1 MADNVEI
8 QGLEFEIVNDSK
20 DTVKGLEA
28 LIDTLKALKT
38 ATSGGTGGLSK
49 TADSIR
55 KLNDALKGFSQSDAA
70 SKISSL
76 TGALNVLKGVGKVT
90 ISSSIANQI
99 KAINAALAGV
109 NESTKDKLVDLA
121 DGLRPLSELGKSK
134 LTTFI
139 NQLKKL
145 PEVVGELEKV
155 DLDKFT
161 RQMSELA
168 TAMKPL
174 ADEMQKVSNGFS
186 AFPSKIQKLI
196 SSSEKG
202 KKSVGKFGKA
212 AGLLKLGGVALSLRT
227 VSNLISSAITESNK
241 YQEDLNLFTASM
253 GKYAEQAKKYAET
266 VSEVM
271 GIDPAEWMR
280 NQGIF
285 NTLLEGFG
293 SVSDRAYTMSKNLT
307 QLGYDISSFFNISVE
322 DAMLKLQS
330 GISGELEPLRR
341 LGYDLSQARLQQ
353 TAYTLGINESVSAM
367 TQAEKAELRYY
378 AIMTQVTTAQGDMAR
393 SLEAPANQLRIL
405 QAQFTMC
412 ARAIGDIFIP
422 MLNAILPVA
431 IAILR
436 VIREIANAIASLF
449 GFKLT
454 DIDYSGLDNAAG
466 GAGALEDNL
475 EGAGDAA
482 KKLKQ
487 YTAGFDE
494 LNVFKPE
501 DKSSSGSGAGGGGG
515 GFEFELPEYDFLS
528 DAIEMKIDKLKSII
542 EEALAQL
549 FIIISGASLVVGALL
564 TLSGANIPLG
574 LGLMAAGAAG
584 LVVAVKLNWNSMTDG
599 IANTLAL
606 ILGVVGGAL
615 LALGAILTFSG
626 ANIPLGIALMAIGA
640 AALVTAAIINWK
652 KSTDHIRDA
661 LTTIK
666 GIVLGALIAVGA
678 LLALSGVNVPL
689 GIALIA
695 AGAIGI
701 ATNALMN
708 WDKLPQKVKDVIAVI
723 TAAVSLA
730 FITVG
735 AILAFSGI
743 NLPIGLALLA
753 AGALTMATAVVPNWD
768 KLSDNIK
775 GVIAEIT
782 AAVSIAFIAFG
793 ALLAFSGTNIPIG
806 LALLATGAL
815 MMASSV
821 EPKWNEI
828 PEEVRKTITKI
839 TRIVGGALLA
849 LGVILLLTGV
859 GAGLGIGLIM
869 AGAAS
874 LATSVALDWDFLTKK
889 VEKTLKSV
897 EDTFK
902 KKWENIK
909 TDTKEK
915 WDDIKTSLS
924 NTWDSIKTTAS
935 NTWNGIKTTISM
947 AWGNVSTDTSTKWD
961 NIKTSLS
968 NTWDN
973 IKTRASTT
981 WENLKTTIS
990 GAWNNVSTDTT
1001 SKWDIIKSSLSGVWN
1016 TIKSTASSVF
1026 GSVNTAITNAWNNT
1040 KTNTSAVWN
1049 NVKSFLSGA
1058 WNGIKSNATSIF
1070 NSMKEMICS
1079 IWDGLKTHISNV
1091 VGSII
1096 GFVDKMKSIVS
1107 AGVSA
1112 VKGAFASAVAAAQS
1126 AVSAI
1131 GSVLSSIGSA
1141 ISNGLSNAASSIGS
1155 ALGFAEGGFPNEGQL
1170 FIARESGAEMVGT
1183 MGRRTAVANNDQIV
1197 EGISAGV
1204 TNANDGVI
1212 AAIYSLINVVES
1224 KDMDVYIGD
1233 DAIGHSYDRYNQSRG
1248 RRVNVGAFANA
1259 Y

>member
-76 TGALNVLKGVGKVT
+76 AGALNVLKGVGKVT

-99 KAINAALAGV
+99 KAINDALAGV
-109 NESTKDKLVDLA
+109 NESTKDKLVGLA

-139 NQLKKL
+139 NQIKKL

-168 TAMKPL
+168 AAMKPL

-431 IAILR
+431 IAVVQI
-436 VIREIANAIASLF
+436 IKEIASTIAAIF

-454 DIDYSGLDNAAG
+454 PIDYSGLDNAAS
-466 GAGALEDNL
+466 GAGSLEDNL

-515 GFEFELPEYDFLS
+515 FDFELPEYDFLG
-528 DAIEMKIDKLKSII
+528 DAISERIDNIRKKL
-542 EEALAQL
+542 EP
-549 FIIISGASLVVGALL
+549 LL
-564 TLSGANIPLG
+564 TFVKEHLDEILAAVLAIGVGFLAWKIGTIIGDLGGLEGILKRISELVGSITPL
-574 LGLMAAGAAG
+574 
-584 LVVAVKLNWNSMTDG
+584 
-599 IANTLAL
+599 
-606 ILGVVGGAL
+606 
-615 LALGAILTFSG
+615 
-626 ANIPLGIALMAIGA
+626 LGIALAAAGAVILLASAFDAWTNGLDKGNLMGMLAGIGVLTTGLTLKFGKLGFAIG
-640 AALVTAAIINWK
+640 
-652 KSTDHIRDA
+652 
-661 LTTIK
+661 TI
-666 GIVLGALIAVGA
+666 VG
-678 LLALSGVNVPL
+678 
-689 GIALIA
+689 GIALLV
-695 AGAIGI
+695 IGFKDWV
-701 ATNALMN
+701 TQSKLSTEAL
-708 WDKLPQKVKDVIAVI
+708 K
-723 TAAVSLA
+723 
-730 FITVG
+730 
-735 AILAFSGI
+735 
-743 NLPIGLALLA
+743 ALELGT
-753 AGALTMATAVVPNWD
+753 GALTIGLTVLFGKVGMIIGLLAGGITEVAGAVMEFVNTGE
-768 KLSDNIK
+768 LSDNAFKAFESGVLKIGVSLSLLTGNWIPLAITGVVLLATAIYQYWGDIK
-775 GVIAEIT
+775 KFFENLWKDIQLIWKDVSTWFKTNVIDPIANFFKGLWKDVSGFFSDLWTDVKAVWVPVATWFNDNVIQPIVDFFEPIVNWISEFFRGCWIIIKAIWIIVPLWFDERVIKPVKEFFRKLKEDVSQFFSDLWTGIQETWSTVSTWFNENVITPLAEFFTGLWEKLTEGFNKLWNDIKTIFEPVINWFKEKIIEPLKEKFSDMWERLRSGFENLWGKIKEIFAPVVNWFKDNVIDPLKEKFSSAWDAIKDAFKT
-782 AAVSIAFIAFG
+782 AISAIKTFAKDVLLRGLISIVQDAINKVIDIINGLIGKFNAVVSIAAKVTG
-793 ALLAFSGTNIPIG
+793 SDWSG
-806 LALLATGAL
+806 LD
-815 MMASSV
+815 
-821 EPKWNEI
+821 
-828 PEEVRKTITKI
+828 KI
-839 TRIVGGALLA
+839 
-849 LGVILLLTGV
+849 
-859 GAGLGIGLIM
+859 
-869 AGAAS
+869 
-874 LATSVALDWDFLTKK
+874 K
-889 VEKTLKSV
+889 
-897 EDTFK
+897 
-902 KKWENIK
+902 
-909 TDTKEK
+909 
-915 WDDIKTSLS
+915 
-924 NTWDSIKTTAS
+924 
-935 NTWNGIKTTISM
+935 
-947 AWGNVSTDTSTKWD
+947 
-961 NIKTSLS
+961 
-968 NTWDN
+968 
-973 IKTRASTT
+973 
-981 WENLKTTIS
+981 
-990 GAWNNVSTDTT
+990 
-1001 SKWDIIKSSLSGVWN
+1001 
-1016 TIKSTASSVF
+1016 
-1026 GSVNTAITNAWNNT
+1026 
-1040 KTNTSAVWN
+1040 
-1049 NVKSFLSGA
+1049 
-1058 WNGIKSNATSIF
+1058 
-1070 NSMKEMICS
+1070 
-1079 IWDGLKTHISNV
+1079 H
-1091 VGSII
+1091 
-1096 GFVDKMKSIVS
+1096 VD
-1107 AGVSA
+1107 
-1112 VKGAFASAVAAAQS
+1112 
-1126 AVSAI
+1126 
-1131 GSVLSSIGSA
+1131 L
-1141 ISNGLSNAASSIGS
+1141 
-1155 ALGFAEGGFPNEGQL
+1155 FAEGGFPNEGQL

>member
-76 TGALNVLKGVGKVT
+76 AGALNVLKSVGKVT

-109 NESTKDKLVDLA
+109 NESTKDKLVGLA

-515 GFEFELPEYDFLS
+515 FDFELPEYDFLG
-528 DAIEMKIDKLKSII
+528 DAISERIDNIRKKLESLLTFVKEHLDEILVAVLAIGVGFLAWKIGSII
-542 EEALAQL
+542 GDLGGLEGILKR
-549 FIIISGASLVVGALL
+549 ISELVGRI
-564 TLSGANIPLG
+564 TPL
-574 LGLMAAGAAG
+574 
-584 LVVAVKLNWNSMTDG
+584 
-599 IANTLAL
+599 
-606 ILGVVGGAL
+606 
-615 LALGAILTFSG
+615 
-626 ANIPLGIALMAIGA
+626 LGIALAAAGAVMLLASAFDAWTNGLNKGNLIGMLAGIGTMTAGLTLKFGKLGFAIGTIVGGIALLVIGFKDWVTQSKLTKEALSALEIGTVALTVGLTTLFGKVGFGVGLLVGGITEAIGA
-640 AALVTAAIINWK
+640 IKEFVDTGEL
-652 KSTDHIRDA
+652 TDNSFLA
-661 LTTIK
+661 FES
-666 GIVLGALIAVGA
+666 GILKI
-678 LLALSGVNVPL
+678 
-689 GIALIA
+689 GIALSTFTGSWVPLAIA
-695 AGAIGI
+695 GVVMLAAAVYRYWDEIKVFFQNLWEGIKQIWKDASIWFKTNVIDPIANFFKGLWKDVSGFFSDLWADVKAVWDPVATWFNDNVIQPIVNFFEPIVDWISEFFRGCWIIIKAIWIVVPLWFDEQVIKPVKEFFRKLKEDVSQFFSNLWTGI
-701 ATNALMN
+701 QETWSTVSTWFNENVIAPLTEFFTGL
-708 WDKLPQKVKDVIAVI
+708 WEDLTEGFDKLWNDIKTIFEPVINWFKEKIIEPLKEKFSDMWERLRSGFENLWGKIKEIFAPVVNWFKDNVIDPLKEKFSSAWDAIKDAFKTAISAIKTFAKDVLLRGLVSIVQDAINKVIDIINGLIGKFNAV
-723 TAAVSLA
+723 
-730 FITVG
+730 
-735 AILAFSGI
+735 
-743 NLPIGLALLA
+743 
-753 AGALTMATAVVPNWD
+753 
-768 KLSDNIK
+768 
-775 GVIAEIT
+775 
-782 AAVSIAFIAFG
+782 VSIAA
-793 ALLAFSGTNIPIG
+793 
-806 LALLATGAL
+806 
-815 MMASSV
+815 
-821 EPKWNEI
+821 
-828 PEEVRKTITKI
+828 KI
-839 TRIVGGALLA
+839 TGSDWS
-849 LGVILLLTGV
+849 
-859 GAGLGIGLIM
+859 GL
-869 AGAAS
+869 
-874 LATSVALDWDFLTKK
+874 DK
-889 VEKTLKSV
+889 
-897 EDTFK
+897 
-902 KKWENIK
+902 IK
-909 TDTKEK
+909 
-915 WDDIKTSLS
+915 
-924 NTWDSIKTTAS
+924 
-935 NTWNGIKTTISM
+935 
-947 AWGNVSTDTSTKWD
+947 
-961 NIKTSLS
+961 
-968 NTWDN
+968 
-973 IKTRASTT
+973 
-981 WENLKTTIS
+981 
-990 GAWNNVSTDTT
+990 
-1001 SKWDIIKSSLSGVWN
+1001 
-1016 TIKSTASSVF
+1016 
-1026 GSVNTAITNAWNNT
+1026 
-1040 KTNTSAVWN
+1040 
-1049 NVKSFLSGA
+1049 
-1058 WNGIKSNATSIF
+1058 
-1070 NSMKEMICS
+1070 
-1079 IWDGLKTHISNV
+1079 H
-1091 VGSII
+1091 
-1096 GFVDKMKSIVS
+1096 VD
-1107 AGVSA
+1107 
-1112 VKGAFASAVAAAQS
+1112 
-1126 AVSAI
+1126 
-1131 GSVLSSIGSA
+1131 L
-1141 ISNGLSNAASSIGS
+1141 
-1155 ALGFAEGGFPNEGQL
+1155 FAEGGFPDEGQL

>member
-76 TGALNVLKGVGKVT
+76 AGALNALKGVGKVT

-99 KAINAALAGV
+99 KAINDALAGV
-109 NESTKDKLVDLA
+109 NESTKDKLVGLA

-168 TAMKPL
+168 AAMKPL

-431 IAILR
+431 IAVVQI
-436 VIREIANAIASLF
+436 IKEIASTIAAIF

-454 DIDYSGLDNAAG
+454 PIDYSGLDNAAG

-515 GFEFELPEYDFLS
+515 FDFELPEYDFLG
-528 DAIEMKIDKLKSII
+528 DAISERIDNIRKKLESLLTFVKEHLDEILVAVLAIGVGFLAWKIGSII
-542 EEALAQL
+542 GDLGGLEGILKR
-549 FIIISGASLVVGALL
+549 ISELVGRI
-564 TLSGANIPLG
+564 TPL
-574 LGLMAAGAAG
+574 
-584 LVVAVKLNWNSMTDG
+584 
-599 IANTLAL
+599 
-606 ILGVVGGAL
+606 
-615 LALGAILTFSG
+615 
-626 ANIPLGIALMAIGA
+626 LGIALAAAGAVVLLASAFDAWTNGLNKGNLIGMLAGIGTVTAGLTLKFGKLGFAIG
-640 AALVTAAIINWK
+640 
-652 KSTDHIRDA
+652 
-661 LTTIK
+661 TI
-666 GIVLGALIAVGA
+666 VG
-678 LLALSGVNVPL
+678 
-689 GIALIA
+689 GIALLVIGFKDWVTQSKLTKEA
-695 AGAIGI
+695 LSALEIGTVALTVGLTTLFGKVGFGIGLLVGGITEVIGAIKEFVDTGELTDNSFLAFESGLLKIGI
-701 ATNALMN
+701 ALSTFTGSWVPLAITGVVMLAAAVCRYWDEIKGFFQNLWEGIKQIWKDASIWFKTNVIDPIANFFKGL
-708 WDKLPQKVKDVIAVI
+708 WKDVSGFFSDLWADVKAVWDPVATWFNDNVIQPIVNFFEPIVDWISEFFRGCWIIIKAIWIIVPLWFDERIIKPVKEFFRKLKEDVSQFFSDLWTGIQETWSTVSTWFNENVI
-723 TAAVSLA
+723 TPLA
-730 FITVG
+730 EFFTGLWEKLTEGFNKVWNDIKTIFEPVINWFKEKIIEPLKEKFSDMWERLRSGFETLWGKIKEIFAPVINWFKDNVIDPLKEKFSSAWDAIKDAFKTAISAIKTFTKDILLHGLASIVQG
-735 AILAFSGI
+735 AINKVIDII
-743 NLPIGLALLA
+743 NGLIGKFN
-753 AGALTMATAVVPNWD
+753 AV
-768 KLSDNIK
+768 
-775 GVIAEIT
+775 
-782 AAVSIAFIAFG
+782 VSIAA
-793 ALLAFSGTNIPIG
+793 
-806 LALLATGAL
+806 
-815 MMASSV
+815 
-821 EPKWNEI
+821 
-828 PEEVRKTITKI
+828 KI
-839 TRIVGGALLA
+839 TGSDWS
-849 LGVILLLTGV
+849 
-859 GAGLGIGLIM
+859 GL
-869 AGAAS
+869 
-874 LATSVALDWDFLTKK
+874 D
-889 VEKTLKSV
+889 
-897 EDTFK
+897 
-902 KKWENIK
+902 
-909 TDTKEK
+909 
-915 WDDIKTSLS
+915 
-924 NTWDSIKTTAS
+924 
-935 NTWNGIKTTISM
+935 
-947 AWGNVSTDTSTKWD
+947 
-961 NIKTSLS
+961 
-968 NTWDN
+968 
-973 IKTRASTT
+973 
-981 WENLKTTIS
+981 
-990 GAWNNVSTDTT
+990 
-1001 SKWDIIKSSLSGVWN
+1001 
-1016 TIKSTASSVF
+1016 TIKH
-1026 GSVNTAITNAWNNT
+1026 VN
-1040 KTNTSAVWN
+1040 
-1049 NVKSFLSGA
+1049 L
-1058 WNGIKSNATSIF
+1058 
-1070 NSMKEMICS
+1070 
-1079 IWDGLKTHISNV
+1079 
-1091 VGSII
+1091 
-1096 GFVDKMKSIVS
+1096 
-1107 AGVSA
+1107 
-1112 VKGAFASAVAAAQS
+1112 
-1126 AVSAI
+1126 
-1131 GSVLSSIGSA
+1131 
-1141 ISNGLSNAASSIGS
+1141 
-1155 ALGFAEGGFPNEGQL
+1155 FAEGGFPNEGQL
-1170 FIARESGAEMVGT
+1170 FIARESGAEMVGA

>member
-38 ATSGGTGGLSK
+38 ATSGGTGGLNK

-76 TGALNVLKGVGKVT
+76 AGALNVLKGVGKVT

-109 NESTKDKLVDLA
+109 NESTKDKLVGLA

-431 IAILR
+431 IAVVQI
-436 VIREIANAIASLF
+436 IKEIASTIAAIF

-454 DIDYSGLDNAAG
+454 PIDYSGLDNAAG

-515 GFEFELPEYDFLS
+515 FDFELPEYDFLG
-528 DAIEMKIDKLKSII
+528 DAISERIDNIRKKLEPLLTFVKEHLDEILVAVLAIGVGFLAWKIGSII
-542 EEALAQL
+542 GDLGGLEGILKR
-549 FIIISGASLVVGALL
+549 ISELVGRI
-564 TLSGANIPLG
+564 TPL
-574 LGLMAAGAAG
+574 
-584 LVVAVKLNWNSMTDG
+584 
-599 IANTLAL
+599 
-606 ILGVVGGAL
+606 
-615 LALGAILTFSG
+615 
-626 ANIPLGIALMAIGA
+626 LGIALAAAGAVMLLASAFDAWTNGLNKGNLIGMLAGIGTMTAGLTLKFGKLGFAIGTIVGGIALLVIGFKDWVTQSKLTKEALSALEIGTVALTVGLTTLFGKVGFGVGLLVGGITEAIGA
-640 AALVTAAIINWK
+640 IKEFVDTGEL
-652 KSTDHIRDA
+652 TDNSFLA
-661 LTTIK
+661 FES
-666 GIVLGALIAVGA
+666 GILKI
-678 LLALSGVNVPL
+678 
-689 GIALIA
+689 GIALSTFTGSWVPLAIA
-695 AGAIGI
+695 GVVMLAAAVYRYWDEIKGFFQNLWEGIKQIWKDASIWFKTNVIDPIANFFKGLWKDVSGFFSDLWADVKAVWDSVATWFNDNVIQPIVNFFEPIVDWISEFFRGCWIIIKAIWIVVPLWFDEQVIKPVKEFFRKLKEDVSQFFSDLWTGI
-701 ATNALMN
+701 QETWSTVSTWFNENVIAPLTEFFTGL
-708 WDKLPQKVKDVIAVI
+708 WEDLTEGFDKLWNDIKTIFEPVINWFKEKIIEPLKEKFSDMWERLRSGFENLWGKIKEIFAPVVNWFKDNVIDPLKEKFSSAWDAIKDAFETAISAIKTFAKDVLLRDLVSIVQDAINKVIDIINGLIGKFNAV
-723 TAAVSLA
+723 
-730 FITVG
+730 
-735 AILAFSGI
+735 
-743 NLPIGLALLA
+743 
-753 AGALTMATAVVPNWD
+753 
-768 KLSDNIK
+768 
-775 GVIAEIT
+775 
-782 AAVSIAFIAFG
+782 VSIAA
-793 ALLAFSGTNIPIG
+793 
-806 LALLATGAL
+806 
-815 MMASSV
+815 
-821 EPKWNEI
+821 
-828 PEEVRKTITKI
+828 KI
-839 TRIVGGALLA
+839 TGSDWS
-849 LGVILLLTGV
+849 
-859 GAGLGIGLIM
+859 GL
-869 AGAAS
+869 
-874 LATSVALDWDFLTKK
+874 DK
-889 VEKTLKSV
+889 
-897 EDTFK
+897 
-902 KKWENIK
+902 IK
-909 TDTKEK
+909 
-915 WDDIKTSLS
+915 
-924 NTWDSIKTTAS
+924 
-935 NTWNGIKTTISM
+935 
-947 AWGNVSTDTSTKWD
+947 
-961 NIKTSLS
+961 
-968 NTWDN
+968 
-973 IKTRASTT
+973 
-981 WENLKTTIS
+981 
-990 GAWNNVSTDTT
+990 
-1001 SKWDIIKSSLSGVWN
+1001 
-1016 TIKSTASSVF
+1016 
-1026 GSVNTAITNAWNNT
+1026 
-1040 KTNTSAVWN
+1040 
-1049 NVKSFLSGA
+1049 
-1058 WNGIKSNATSIF
+1058 
-1070 NSMKEMICS
+1070 
-1079 IWDGLKTHISNV
+1079 H
-1091 VGSII
+1091 
-1096 GFVDKMKSIVS
+1096 VD
-1107 AGVSA
+1107 
-1112 VKGAFASAVAAAQS
+1112 
-1126 AVSAI
+1126 
-1131 GSVLSSIGSA
+1131 L
-1141 ISNGLSNAASSIGS
+1141 
-1155 ALGFAEGGFPNEGQL
+1155 FAEGGFPNEGQL

>member
-76 TGALNVLKGVGKVT
+76 AGALNVLKGVGKVT

-99 KAINAALAGV
+99 KAINDALAGV
-109 NESTKDKLVDLA
+109 NESTKDKLVGLA

-139 NQLKKL
+139 NQIKKL

-574 LGLMAAGAAG
+574 LGLMALGAAG
-584 LVVAVKLNWNSMTDG
+584 LAIAVKLNWNSMTDG
-599 IANTLAL
+599 IANTLAF
-606 ILGVVGGAL
+606 IFGVVGGAY

-626 ANIPLGIALMAIGA
+626 ANIPLGIALMALGA
-640 AALVTAAIINWK
+640 AALVAAAIINWK

-666 GIVLGALIAVGA
+666 GIIFGKFIAVGA

-689 GIALIA
+689 GIALMA
-695 AGAIGI
+695 LGAIGI
-701 ATNALMN
+701 VTNALMN
-708 WDKLPQKVKDVIAVI
+708 WDKLPQKVKDVIAII
-723 TAAVSLA
+723 TAAVSLK
-730 FITVG
+730 FIVVG

-753 AGALTMATAVVPNWD
+753 AGALNMATAVVPNWD

-775 GVIAEIT
+775 GVIADIT

-793 ALLAFSGTNIPIG
+793 ALLAFSGINIPIG

-815 MMASSV
+815 MMASLV
-821 EPKWNEI
+821 APKWNEI
-828 PEEVRKTITKI
+828 PDEVRKTITKI
-839 TRIVGGALLA
+839 TRIVGAVPLA

-874 LATSVALDWDFLTKK
+874 LATYVALDWDFLTKK
-889 VEKTLKSV
+889 VEKILKSV

-915 WDDIKTSLS
+915 WDDIKTSLA

-935 NTWNGIKTTISM
+935 NTWNGIKTTIST
-947 AWGNVSTDTSTKWD
+947 AWGNVSTDTSTKWN

-1001 SKWDIIKSSLSGVWN
+1001 SKWDIIKSSLSRVWD

-1026 GSVNTAITNAWNNT
+1026 DSVNTAITNAWNNT

-1049 NVKSFLSGA
+1049 NVKSFLSDA

-1091 VGSII
+1091 VDSII
-1096 GFVDKMKSIVS
+1096 GFVNKMKSIVS
-1107 AGVSA
+1107 DGVSA
-1112 VKGAFASAVAAAQS
+1112 VKRAFTSAVAAAQS

-1131 GSVLSSIGSA
+1131 GSALSSIGSA

-1224 KDMDVYIGD
+1224 KNMDVYIGD

>member
-76 TGALNVLKGVGKVT
+76 AGALNVLKGVGKVT

-109 NESTKDKLVDLA
+109 NESTKDKLVGLA

-168 TAMKPL
+168 AAMKPL

-202 KKSVGKFGKA
+202 KKSVGKFGKT

-253 GKYAEQAKKYAET
+253 GKYAEQAKKYAEA

-431 IAILR
+431 IAVVQI
-436 VIREIANAIASLF
+436 IKEIASTIAAIF

-454 DIDYSGLDNAAG
+454 PIDYSGLDNAAG

-515 GFEFELPEYDFLS
+515 FDFELPEYDFLG
-528 DAIEMKIDKLKSII
+528 DAISERIDNIRKKLESLLTFVKEHLDEILVAVLAIGVGFLAWKIGSII
-542 EEALAQL
+542 GDLGGLEGILKR
-549 FIIISGASLVVGALL
+549 ISELVGRI
-564 TLSGANIPLG
+564 TPL
-574 LGLMAAGAAG
+574 
-584 LVVAVKLNWNSMTDG
+584 
-599 IANTLAL
+599 
-606 ILGVVGGAL
+606 
-615 LALGAILTFSG
+615 
-626 ANIPLGIALMAIGA
+626 LGIALAAAGAVMLLASAFDAWTNGLNKGNLIGMLAGIGTMTAGLTLKFGKLGFAIGTIVGGIALLVIGFKDWVTQSKLTKEALSALEIGTVALTVGLTTLFGKVGFGVGLLVGGITEAIGA
-640 AALVTAAIINWK
+640 IKEFVDTGEL
-652 KSTDHIRDA
+652 TDNSFLA
-661 LTTIK
+661 FES
-666 GIVLGALIAVGA
+666 GILKI
-678 LLALSGVNVPL
+678 
-689 GIALIA
+689 GIALSTFTGSWVPLAIA
-695 AGAIGI
+695 GVVMLAAAVYRYWDEIKGFFQNLWEGIKQIWKDASIWFKTNVIDPIANFFKGLWKDVSGFFSDLWADVKAVWDPVATWFNDNVIQPIVNFFEPIVDWISEFFRGCWIIIKAIWIVVPLWFDEQVIKPVKEFFRKLKEDVSQFFSNLWTGI
-701 ATNALMN
+701 QETWSTVSTWFNENVIAPLTEFFTGL
-708 WDKLPQKVKDVIAVI
+708 WEDLTEGFDKLWNDIKTIFEPVINWFKEKIIEPLKEKFSDMWERLRSGFENLWGKIKEIFAPVVNWFKDNVIDPLKEKFSSAWDAIKDAFKTAISAIKTFAKDVLLRGLVSIVQDAINKVIDIINGLIGKFNAV
-723 TAAVSLA
+723 
-730 FITVG
+730 
-735 AILAFSGI
+735 
-743 NLPIGLALLA
+743 
-753 AGALTMATAVVPNWD
+753 
-768 KLSDNIK
+768 
-775 GVIAEIT
+775 
-782 AAVSIAFIAFG
+782 VSIAA
-793 ALLAFSGTNIPIG
+793 
-806 LALLATGAL
+806 
-815 MMASSV
+815 
-821 EPKWNEI
+821 
-828 PEEVRKTITKI
+828 KI
-839 TRIVGGALLA
+839 TGSDWS
-849 LGVILLLTGV
+849 
-859 GAGLGIGLIM
+859 GL
-869 AGAAS
+869 
-874 LATSVALDWDFLTKK
+874 D
-889 VEKTLKSV
+889 
-897 EDTFK
+897 
-902 KKWENIK
+902 
-909 TDTKEK
+909 
-915 WDDIKTSLS
+915 
-924 NTWDSIKTTAS
+924 
-935 NTWNGIKTTISM
+935 
-947 AWGNVSTDTSTKWD
+947 
-961 NIKTSLS
+961 
-968 NTWDN
+968 
-973 IKTRASTT
+973 
-981 WENLKTTIS
+981 
-990 GAWNNVSTDTT
+990 
-1001 SKWDIIKSSLSGVWN
+1001 
-1016 TIKSTASSVF
+1016 TIK
-1026 GSVNTAITNAWNNT
+1026 
-1040 KTNTSAVWN
+1040 
-1049 NVKSFLSGA
+1049 
-1058 WNGIKSNATSIF
+1058 
-1070 NSMKEMICS
+1070 
-1079 IWDGLKTHISNV
+1079 H
-1091 VGSII
+1091 
-1096 GFVDKMKSIVS
+1096 VD
-1107 AGVSA
+1107 
-1112 VKGAFASAVAAAQS
+1112 
-1126 AVSAI
+1126 
-1131 GSVLSSIGSA
+1131 L
-1141 ISNGLSNAASSIGS
+1141 
-1155 ALGFAEGGFPNEGQL
+1155 FAEGGFPDEGQL

>member
-76 TGALNVLKGVGKVT
+76 AGALNVLKGVGKVT

-99 KAINAALAGV
+99 KAINDALAGV
-109 NESTKDKLVDLA
+109 NESTKDKLVGLA

-145 PEVVGELEKV
+145 PEVAGELEKV

-168 TAMKPL
+168 VAMKPL

-378 AIMTQVTTAQGDMAR
+378 AIMTQVKTAQGDMAR

-431 IAILR
+431 IVVVQI
-436 VIREIANAIASLF
+436 IKEIASTIATIF

-454 DIDYSGLDNAAG
+454 PIDYSGLDNAAI
-466 GAGALEDNL
+466 GAGSLEDNL

-515 GFEFELPEYDFLS
+515 GFDFELPEYDFLG
-528 DAIEMKIDKLKSII
+528 DAISERIDNIRKKI
-542 EEALAQL
+542 EP
-549 FIIISGASLVVGALL
+549 LL
-564 TLSGANIPLG
+564 TFVKEHLDEIL
-574 LGLMAAGAAG
+574 
-584 LVVAVKLNWNSMTDG
+584 VAVLAIGVGFLAWKIGTIIGDLGGLEG
-599 IANTLAL
+599 ILKRISEL
-606 ILGVVGGAL
+606 VGSITPL
-615 LALGAILTFSG
+615 
-626 ANIPLGIALMAIGA
+626 LGIALA
-640 AALVTAAIINWK
+640 
-652 KSTDHIRDA
+652 
-661 LTTIK
+661 
-666 GIVLGALIAVGA
+666 
-678 LLALSGVNVPL
+678 
-689 GIALIA
+689 A
-695 AGAIGI
+695 AGAVILLASAFDAWTNGLDKGNLMGMLAGIGVL
-701 ATNALMN
+701 TTGLTLKFG
-708 WDKLPQKVKDVIAVI
+708 KLGFAIGTI
-723 TAAVSLA
+723 
-730 FITVG
+730 VG
-735 AILAFSGI
+735 GV
-743 NLPIGLALLA
+743 ALLVLGFKDWVTQSKLSA
-753 AGALTMATAVVPNWD
+753 EAFKALELGAGALTIGLTVLFGKVGMIIGLLVGGITEVVGAVIEFVNTG
-768 KLSDNIK
+768 KLSDNAFK
-775 GVIAEIT
+775 AFESGVLKIGIALSLLTGNWIPLAIT
-782 AAVSIAFIAFG
+782 
-793 ALLAFSGTNIPIG
+793 
-806 LALLATGAL
+806 
-815 MMASSV
+815 
-821 EPKWNEI
+821 
-828 PEEVRKTITKI
+828 
-839 TRIVGGALLA
+839 
-849 LGVILLLTGV
+849 GVILLAATIYRHWGDIKKFFENLWKDIQLIWKDVSTWFKTNVIDPIANFFKGLWKDVSGFFSDLWTDVKAVWDPVATWFNDNVIHPIVDFFKPIVNWISEFFRGCWIIIKAIWIIVPLWFDERVIKPVKEFFRKLKEDVSQFFSDLWTGIQETWSTVSTWFNENVITPLAEFFTGLWEKLTEG
-859 GAGLGIGLIM
+859 
-869 AGAAS
+869 
-874 LATSVALDWDFLTKK
+874 FNK
-889 VEKTLKSV
+889 V
-897 EDTFK
+897 
-902 KKWENIK
+902 WN
-909 TDTKEK
+909 
-915 WDDIKTSLS
+915 DIKTIFEPVINWFKEKIIEPLKEKFSDMWERLRS
-924 NTWDSIKTTAS
+924 GFETLWGKIKEIFAPVINWFKDNVIDPLKEKFSSAWDAIKDAFKTAISAIKTFAKDILLH
-935 NTWNGIKTTISM
+935 GL
-947 AWGNVSTDTSTKWD
+947 VS
-961 NIKTSLS
+961 IVQ
-968 NTWDN
+968 
-973 IKTRASTT
+973 
-981 WENLKTTIS
+981 
-990 GAWNNVSTDTT
+990 GAINKVI
-1001 SKWDIIKSSLSGVWN
+1001 DIINGLIGKFNAVVSIAAKITGSDWSGLD
-1016 TIKSTASSVF
+1016 TIKH
-1026 GSVNTAITNAWNNT
+1026 VN
-1040 KTNTSAVWN
+1040 
-1049 NVKSFLSGA
+1049 L
-1058 WNGIKSNATSIF
+1058 
-1070 NSMKEMICS
+1070 
-1079 IWDGLKTHISNV
+1079 
-1091 VGSII
+1091 
-1096 GFVDKMKSIVS
+1096 
-1107 AGVSA
+1107 
-1112 VKGAFASAVAAAQS
+1112 
-1126 AVSAI
+1126 
-1131 GSVLSSIGSA
+1131 
-1141 ISNGLSNAASSIGS
+1141 
-1155 ALGFAEGGFPNEGQL
+1155 FAEGGFPDEGQL

>member
-38 ATSGGTGGLSK
+38 ATSGGTSGLSK
-49 TADSIR
+49 TADGISR
-55 KLNDALKGFSQSDAA
+55 LNDALKGFSQSEAA
-70 SKISSL
+70 SKISALAS
-76 TGALNVLKGVGKVT
+76 ALNTLKGVGKVT

-99 KAINAALAGV
+99 RAINDALTGV
-109 NESTKDKLVDLA
+109 NEGTRDKLTGLA

-168 TAMKPL
+168 AAIKPL

-202 KKSVGKFGKA
+202 KKSVSSFGRA
-212 AGLLKLGGVALSLRT
+212 TGLLKLGGIALSLRT
-227 VSNLISSAITESNK
+227 VSSLISSAITESNK

-253 GKYAEQAKKYAET
+253 GEYAEQAKKYAET

-322 DAMLKLQS
+322 ESMQKLQS

-431 IAILR
+431 IAVVQI
-436 VIREIANAIASLF
+436 IKEIASTIAAIF

-454 DIDYSGLDNAAG
+454 PIDYSGIDSAAG

-515 GFEFELPEYDFLS
+515 LDFELPEYDFLG
-528 DAIEMKIDKLKSII
+528 DAISERIDNIRKKLEPLLTFVKEHLDEILVAVLAIGAGFLAWKIG
-542 EEALAQL
+542 Q
-549 FIIISGASLVVGALL
+549 IISDLGGLEGILKRISELVGRI
-564 TLSGANIPLG
+564 TPL
-574 LGLMAAGAAG
+574 
-584 LVVAVKLNWNSMTDG
+584 
-599 IANTLAL
+599 
-606 ILGVVGGAL
+606 
-615 LALGAILTFSG
+615 
-626 ANIPLGIALMAIGA
+626 LGIALAAAGAVMLLASAFDAWTNGLDKGNLMGMLAGIGTLTAGLTLKFGKLGFAIGTITGGITL
-640 AALVTAAIINWK
+640 LVIGF
-652 KSTDHIRDA
+652 RDWVTQAKLTKTA
-661 LTTIK
+661 LTALEVGTGLLTI
-666 GIVLGALIAVGA
+666 GLTTLFGRVGLAVG
-678 LLALSGVNVPL
+678 LLAGGITEVTGAIREFINTGELTNTSFIAFESGIL
-689 GIALIA
+689 KIGIALSMFTGSWIPL
-695 AGAIGI
+695 AITGVVMLATAIYQYWGDIKVFFENLWKGI
-701 ATNALMN
+701 QQIWKDVSTWFKTNVIDPITNFFKGLWKDVSGFFSDLWTDVKAVWNPVATWFNDNVIQPIVDFFEPIVKWISEFFRGCWIIIKAIWIVVPLWFDEQVIKPVKEFFRKLKEDVSQFFSDLWTGIQETWSTVSTWFN
-708 WDKLPQKVKDVIAVI
+708 ENVITPLTEFFTGLWEDLTEGFDKLWTDIKTIFEPVINWFKEKIIEPLKEKFSDMWERLRSGFETLWGKIKEIFAPAINWFRDTVIDPLKEKFSDAWDAIKDAFETAISAIKTFAKDVLLHGLISIVQDAINKVIDIINGLIGKFNAV
-723 TAAVSLA
+723 
-730 FITVG
+730 
-735 AILAFSGI
+735 
-743 NLPIGLALLA
+743 
-753 AGALTMATAVVPNWD
+753 
-768 KLSDNIK
+768 
-775 GVIAEIT
+775 
-782 AAVSIAFIAFG
+782 VSIAAKVTG
-793 ALLAFSGTNIPIG
+793 SDWSGLDKINH
-806 LALLATGAL
+806 
-815 MMASSV
+815 V
-821 EPKWNEI
+821 E
-828 PEEVRKTITKI
+828 
-839 TRIVGGALLA
+839 L
-849 LGVILLLTGV
+849 
-859 GAGLGIGLIM
+859 
-869 AGAAS
+869 
-874 LATSVALDWDFLTKK
+874 
-889 VEKTLKSV
+889 
-897 EDTFK
+897 
-902 KKWENIK
+902 
-909 TDTKEK
+909 
-915 WDDIKTSLS
+915 
-924 NTWDSIKTTAS
+924 
-935 NTWNGIKTTISM
+935 
-947 AWGNVSTDTSTKWD
+947 
-961 NIKTSLS
+961 
-968 NTWDN
+968 
-973 IKTRASTT
+973 
-981 WENLKTTIS
+981 
-990 GAWNNVSTDTT
+990 
-1001 SKWDIIKSSLSGVWN
+1001 
-1016 TIKSTASSVF
+1016 
-1026 GSVNTAITNAWNNT
+1026 
-1040 KTNTSAVWN
+1040 
-1049 NVKSFLSGA
+1049 
-1058 WNGIKSNATSIF
+1058 
-1070 NSMKEMICS
+1070 
-1079 IWDGLKTHISNV
+1079 
-1091 VGSII
+1091 
-1096 GFVDKMKSIVS
+1096 
-1107 AGVSA
+1107 
-1112 VKGAFASAVAAAQS
+1112 
-1126 AVSAI
+1126 
-1131 GSVLSSIGSA
+1131 
-1141 ISNGLSNAASSIGS
+1141 
-1155 ALGFAEGGFPNEGQL
+1155 FAEGGFPDEGQL
-1170 FIARESGAEMVGT
+1170 FIARESGAEMVGA

>member
-76 TGALNVLKGVGKVT
+76 AGALNVLKGVGKVT

-99 KAINAALAGV
+99 KAINDALAGV
-109 NESTKDKLVDLA
+109 NESTKDKLVGLA

-168 TAMKPL
+168 VAMKPL

-378 AIMTQVTTAQGDMAR
+378 AIMTQVKTAQGDMAR

-431 IAILR
+431 IAVVQI
-436 VIREIANAIASLF
+436 IKEIASTIAAIF

-454 DIDYSGLDNAAG
+454 PIDYSGLDNAAS
-466 GAGALEDNL
+466 GAGSLEDNL

-501 DKSSSGSGAGGGGG
+501 DKSSSGSGDGGGG
-515 GFEFELPEYDFLS
+515 GFDFELPEYDFLG
-528 DAIEMKIDKLKSII
+528 DAISERIDNIRKKI
-542 EEALAQL
+542 EP
-549 FIIISGASLVVGALL
+549 LL
-564 TLSGANIPLG
+564 TFVKEHLDEIL
-574 LGLMAAGAAG
+574 
-584 LVVAVKLNWNSMTDG
+584 VAVLAIGVGFLAWKIGTIVGDLGGLEG
-599 IANTLAL
+599 ILKRISELVRSITPL
-606 ILGVVGGAL
+606 
-615 LALGAILTFSG
+615 
-626 ANIPLGIALMAIGA
+626 LGIALAAAGAVILLASAFDAWTNGLDKGNLMGMLAGIGVLTTGLTLKFGKLGFAIG
-640 AALVTAAIINWK
+640 
-652 KSTDHIRDA
+652 
-661 LTTIK
+661 TI
-666 GIVLGALIAVGA
+666 VG
-678 LLALSGVNVPL
+678 
-689 GIALIA
+689 GIALLVLGFKDWVTQSKLSA
-695 AGAIGI
+695 EAFK
-701 ATNALMN
+701 ALE
-708 WDKLPQKVKDVIAVI
+708 L
-723 TAAVSLA
+723 
-730 FITVG
+730 G
-735 AILAFSGI
+735 
-743 NLPIGLALLA
+743 
-753 AGALTMATAVVPNWD
+753 AGALTIGLTVLFGKVGMIIGLLVGGITEVVGAVIEFVNTG
-768 KLSDNIK
+768 KLSDNAFKAFESGVLKIGIALSLLTGNWIPLAIT
-775 GVIAEIT
+775 GVILLAATIYRHWGDIKKFFENLWKDIQLIWKDVSTWFKTNVIDPIANFFKGLWKDVSGFFSDLWTDIKAVWDPVATWFNDNVIQPIVDFFEPIVNWISEFFRGCWIIIKAIWIIVPLWFDERVIKPVKEFFRKLKEDVSQFFSDLWTGIKETWSTVSTWFNENVITPLAEFFTGLWEKLTEGFNKVWNDIKTIFEPVINWFKEKIIEPLKEKFSDMWERLRSGFETLWGKIKEIFAPVINWFKDNVIDPLKEKFSSAWDAIKNAFKT
-782 AAVSIAFIAFG
+782 AISAIKTFAKDILLHGLVSIVQDAINKVIDIINGLIGKFNVAVSIAA
-793 ALLAFSGTNIPIG
+793 
-806 LALLATGAL
+806 
-815 MMASSV
+815 
-821 EPKWNEI
+821 
-828 PEEVRKTITKI
+828 KI
-839 TRIVGGALLA
+839 TGSDWS
-849 LGVILLLTGV
+849 
-859 GAGLGIGLIM
+859 GL
-869 AGAAS
+869 
-874 LATSVALDWDFLTKK
+874 D
-889 VEKTLKSV
+889 
-897 EDTFK
+897 
-902 KKWENIK
+902 
-909 TDTKEK
+909 
-915 WDDIKTSLS
+915 
-924 NTWDSIKTTAS
+924 
-935 NTWNGIKTTISM
+935 
-947 AWGNVSTDTSTKWD
+947 
-961 NIKTSLS
+961 
-968 NTWDN
+968 
-973 IKTRASTT
+973 
-981 WENLKTTIS
+981 
-990 GAWNNVSTDTT
+990 
-1001 SKWDIIKSSLSGVWN
+1001 
-1016 TIKSTASSVF
+1016 TIKH
-1026 GSVNTAITNAWNNT
+1026 VN
-1040 KTNTSAVWN
+1040 
-1049 NVKSFLSGA
+1049 L
-1058 WNGIKSNATSIF
+1058 
-1070 NSMKEMICS
+1070 
-1079 IWDGLKTHISNV
+1079 
-1091 VGSII
+1091 
-1096 GFVDKMKSIVS
+1096 
-1107 AGVSA
+1107 
-1112 VKGAFASAVAAAQS
+1112 
-1126 AVSAI
+1126 
-1131 GSVLSSIGSA
+1131 
-1141 ISNGLSNAASSIGS
+1141 
-1155 ALGFAEGGFPNEGQL
+1155 FAEGGFPDEGQL